1 MWVAATINI
10 AKNGETRA
18 KHMFF
23 TRHFAGYFVK
33 GKFKR
38 IAA

>member
-1 MWVAATINI
+1 MWVAATMNI
-10 AKNGETRA
+10 AKNGETRT
-18 KHMFF
+18 KRMFF
-23 TRHFAGYFVK
+23 TCHFAGYFAK